1 MANSPAALTPNLS
14 PAYNNEAFALLGLI
28 FYRATGKTYG
38 ELIHSE
44 IVEPLNMTN
53 TGVSPGNA
61 SRGVIPT
68 DNSIWGADF
77 GLNAPQGGLYSS
89 TNDLCKFASAILNHT
104 ILASEGATRAWLKP
118 AGMLPQV
125 GGLVG
130 RPWEIY
136 RTSGLANR
144 YPHTVDVYA
153 KDGGIPGYLSRFAPV
168 DEYGI
173 GIVALTAGPKG
184 VLDSVTE
191 AAMSLVVEAADEEA
205 RKQAQVYVG
214 NYSTTIED
222 VGRVEAQMSI
232 EIDDGPGLRIT
243 NLARNGSDML
253 EAIRI
258 LFISNAAV
266 GSDLSPTEWRM
277 YPTEIRRMAHV
288 VEYGGDVML
297 EDWRLGIEPIAF
309 DVKSGLPSEGIFRDA
324 LASWPMLDSIYYGG
338 RSVDRIVVVR
348 KGKDV
353 VDAEV
358 PALRANLTRL
368 AS

>member
-1 MANSPAALTPNLS
+1 MANSPAVLTPNLS

-53 TGVSPGNA
+53 TGVSPGNT

-68 DNSIWGADF
+68 DNSFWGADF

-104 ILASEGATRAWLKP
+104 ILPSDSVTRAWLKP
-118 AGMLPQV
+118 TGMLPQV
-125 GGLVG
+125 RGLVG

-136 RTSGLANR
+136 RTSGLTKR

-153 KDGGIPGYLSRFAPV
+153 KDGGIPGYLSRFALV

-173 GIVALTAGPKG
+173 GIVALTAGPKA

-191 AAMSLVVEAADEEA
+191 TAMSLLVEAADDEA

-214 NYSTTIED
+214 NYSTTTAD
-222 VGRVEAQMSI
+222 VGHVEVQMGI
-232 EIDDGPGLRIT
+232 DIDDGPGLRVM
-243 NLARNGSDML
+243 NLTRNGSDIL
-253 EAIRI
+253 EAIRTP
-258 LFISNAAV
+258 A
-266 GSDLSPTEWRM
+266 LSSPGT
-277 YPTEIRRMAHV
+277 P
-288 VEYGGDVML
+288 
-297 EDWRLGIEPIAF
+297 AF
-309 DVKSGLPSEGIFRDA
+309 RARPS
-324 LASWPMLDSIYYGG
+324 DSIAAFPLLLPLTVRPKIVYRAGSRCVRQRSARIILTG
-338 RSVDRIVVVR
+338 RSPYNGGTCPKHAIRLRRLLAKSDTSHPGMSIVDTYLQSEEGRR
-348 KGKDV
+348 
-353 VDAEV
+353 
-358 PALRANLTRL
+358 LTCCL
-368 AS
+368 

>member
-1 MANSPAALTPNLS
+1 LANSPAVLTPNLS

-53 TGVSPGNA
+53 TGVSPGNT

-68 DNSIWGADF
+68 DNSFWGADF

-104 ILASEGATRAWLKP
+104 ILPSDSATRAWLKP
-118 AGMLPQV
+118 TGMLPQV
-125 GGLVG
+125 RGLVG

-136 RTSGLANR
+136 RTSGLTKR

-153 KDGGIPGYLSRFAPV
+153 KNGGIPGYLSRFALV

-173 GIVALTAGPKG
+173 GIVALTVGPKA
-184 VLDSVTE
+184 VLDSVTKT
-191 AAMSLVVEAADEEA
+191 AMSLLVEAADNEA

-214 NYSTTIED
+214 NYSTTTAD
-222 VGRVEAQMSI
+222 VGHVEVQMGI
-232 EIDDGPGLRIT
+232 DIDDGPGLRVM
-243 NLARNGSDML
+243 NLTRNGSDIL

-258 LFISNAAV
+258 LFISNSVVA
-266 GSDLSPTEWRM
+266 SDLSPTEWRI
-277 YPTEIRRMAHV
+277 YPTEIQRMAHV
-288 VEYGGDVML
+288 DEYGGDVVL
-297 EDWRLGIEPIAF
+297 EDWRLGIEPIVF

-324 LASWPMLDSIYYGG
+324 LASWPMLDSVYYGG
-338 RSVDRIVVVR
+338 RSVDRVVVV

-353 VDAEV
+353 VGVEV